1 MAARVQFEQFFTPA
15 LAAELAARPDLLKG
29 RNLEVTLLFCDIRGF
44 SRISERLG
52 PVGTVEW
59 ISDVMGILS
68 DCVLAHQGVLVDY
81 LGDELI
87 AMWGAPQEEPRHAQ
101 LASRAALDML
111 ERLPTLNQRWSK
123 KLGESFRFGIGINTG
138 IAQVGNTGTHRKF
151 KYGALG
157 NTVNIAS
164 RVQGATKYLRTTLVI
179 TGTTQAQLD
188 PTFSTRRLCKAALV
202 NIAEPVA
209 LYEVATSGEA
219 AWTHLKSAYEQALN
233 EFESRN
239 IGKAVRILGNLIA
252 ERPDDGPS
260 LILLSRAVNCM
271 VEDAA
276 EFDPVWELPG
286 K

>member
-1 MAARVQFEQFFTPA
+1 
-15 LAAELAARPDLLKG
+15 
-29 RNLEVTLLFCDIRGF
+29 
-44 SRISERLG
+44 
-52 PVGTVEW
+52 
-59 ISDVMGILS
+59 
-68 DCVLAHQGVLVDY
+68 
-81 LGDELI
+81 
-87 AMWGAPQEEPRHAQ
+87 
-101 LASRAALDML
+101 
-111 ERLPTLNQRWSK
+111 
-123 KLGESFRFGIGINTG
+123 
-138 IAQVGNTGTHRKF
+138 
-151 KYGALG
+151 
-157 NTVNIAS
+157 VNIAS

-209 LYEVATSGEA
+209 LYEVATSGEV
-219 AWTHLKSAYEQALN
+219 AWTHLKAAYEQALV

-239 IGKAVRILGNLIA
+239 IGKAIRVLGNLIA